1 MTHHHEAFEHHDHPD
16 HAGHSET
23 SRTCRLCSSS
33 YSHEENPSHLGI
45 CKDCGYKILIILLI
59 IMISTSYIAWFGV
72 L

>member
-1 MTHHHEAFEHHDHPD
+1 MTHHHEAFEHHDHPEHHD
-16 HAGHSET
+16 T
-23 SRTCRLCSSS
+23 PKTCRLCSSS

-45 CKDCGYKILIILLI
+45 CRDCGYKILIVLLI